1 MFYRVRGGV
10 GSHEG
15 GGSLEGVRLRVV
27 HNGVK
32 ELGGAAETCIRM
44 LSKVG
49 SDLHC
54 IVMSLGDL
62 DLVW

>member
-1 MFYRVRGGV
+1 ME
-10 GSHEG
+10 SK
-15 GGSLEGVRLRVV
+15 SLE
-27 HNGVK
+27 
-32 ELGGAAETCIRM
+32 EAAETCIRM